1 MLRCIEWNL
10 TSSTHSDG
18 RNLIIVEY
26 GSVWNDKHMTI
37 SSTLRKAKYLS
48 YSILLSGLKEKVRIK
63 WKLR

>member
-10 TSSTHSDG
+10 TSSTHSNG

-37 SSTLRKAKYLS
+37 SSTLRKRKYLS
-48 YSILLSGLKEKVRIK
+48 YFILLSGLKEKVRIK